1 MVCSFQCYC
10 LLIDTGTFDV
20 QALLINNNSSTGE
33 VCFECVFLN
42 GSTANGCLIEY
53 ECNTTTG
60 YTNGDLTIYS
70 KGGVTGICS
79 CSHFTFSCL
88 YSVSVYD
95 IESDGT
101 VDTSTPAYQTH
112 TSIIGAPLICSPST
126 LTTTTT
132 LCTPTITSTN
142 LVIITASC
150 TDHTEGTIH

>member
-1 MVCSFQCYC
+1 MLTGVFIPV
-10 LLIDTGTFDV
+10 LLFAIITGTFDV

-70 KGGVTGICS
+70 KGGVAGS

-101 VDTSTPAYQTH
+101 VDTSTPAYHTH
-112 TSIIGAPLICSPST
+112 TSIIGVCSPSI

-132 LCTPTITSTN
+132 LYTPTITCTN
-142 LVIITASC
+142 LVIITAST